1 MFTKIYEKT
10 KQFIKENYKE
20 LTIILLVFCL
30 FNFSLPYSIYTPG
43 GMINMDKRI
52 ESEDKVYESSGSIN
66 STYVSMVK
74 GTIPMLILSK
84 ILPSWDIVSNDDIT
98 LEDENIEETL
108 KRDQYYMQEAISNA
122 TLVAYTYANKDI
134 NITNTQNIITYINDD
149 AKTNLK
155 LYDDIIEYDGIKY
168 TNFETL
174 KDYISNKS
182 IGEKINFK
190 VIRNKKEIETSAET
204 IKVGTETKI
213 GLMSATINEYK
224 NNPNITVKTKS
235 SESGPSGGL
244 MTALAIYNAITEKD
258 ITKNRIIAG
267 TGTINTN
274 GKIGEIGGIT
284 YKIAGAEK
292 KGADIFLC
300 PKENYEEAKE
310 FTEKEGYDI
319 IVVSV
324 EYFSDAINYLETE

>member
-1 MFTKIYEKT
+1 MFTTIYEKT
-10 KQFIKENYKE
+10 KQFIKENFKE
-20 LTIILLVFCL
+20 LIIIILIFCL

-52 ESEDKVYESSGSIN
+52 ESEDKIYESSGTIN

-84 ILPSWDIVSNDDIT
+84 LLPSWDIVSNSDIT

-122 TLVAYTYANKDI
+122 TLVAYTYANKEI
-134 NITNTQNIITYINDD
+134 NITNTENIITYISDD

-174 KDYISNKS
+174 KNYISNKA

-190 VIRNKKEIETSAET
+190 VMRNKKEIETYAET
-204 IKVGTETKI
+204 IKVGAETKV

-244 MTALAIYNAITEKD
+244 MTALAIYNAITETD
-258 ITKNRIIAG
+258 ITKKRIIAG
-267 TGTINTN
+267 TGTINID
-274 GKIGEIGGIT
+274 GSVGEIGGVT
-284 YKIAGAEK
+284 YKIAGAK
-292 KGADIFLC
+292 KRGADIFLC

-324 EYFSDAINYLETE
+324 EFFSDAVNYLETE